1 MNAKYKKSLK
11 ILSLLITA
19 IIIGTVSATTYIYMY
34 INGSVVIGT
43 QKLVWLA
50 GADASSTS
58 ITAGT
63 AAIGLNVQPGVGQ
76 NFTEGIFLK
85 NQDSAAHNLTITVT
99 TALSGSDFNLAKAY
113 IYENSTTSWA
123 YVATLTLTTA
133 SSQYST
139 YTGNTPLTAGNYYR
153 FTFEINATAI
163 ASGTKNFALEVV
175 YE

>member
-1 MNAKYKKSLK
+1 MNAKYKKSIK

-76 NFTEGIFLK
+76 NFTE
-85 NQDSAAHNLTITVT
+85 V
-99 TALSGSDFNLAKAY
+99 
-113 IYENSTTSWA
+113 
-123 YVATLTLTTA
+123 
-133 SSQYST
+133 YS
-139 YTGNTPLTAGNYYR
+139 
-153 FTFEINATAI
+153 
-163 ASGTKNFALEVV
+163 
-175 YE
+175 